1 MDPLL
6 CSILVKSQS
15 HNQYVWINRLYINDE
30 FGVSVHDRLQS
41 WMKCCANR
49 HQRSYVKLRE
59 SGICALGRLPC
70 NIGMQQRMKYSQT
83 EEGNMGGSVV

>member
-49 HQRSYVKLRE
+49 SSKIIRKTPGIGNLRFGA
-59 SGICALGRLPC
+59 SA
-70 NIGMQQRMKYSQT
+70 MQYRNAAKDEIQS
-83 EEGNMGGSVV
+83 N